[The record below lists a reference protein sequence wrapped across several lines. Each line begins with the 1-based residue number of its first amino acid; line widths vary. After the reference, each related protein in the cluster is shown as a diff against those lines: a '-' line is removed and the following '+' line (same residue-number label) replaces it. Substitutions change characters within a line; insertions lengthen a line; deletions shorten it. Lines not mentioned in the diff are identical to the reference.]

1 MVPADWKGREG
12 GVAEENLETTKFRSL
27 LTEHRMKLPGS
38 KQHHILSSSDAA
50 LEENPGGW
58 P

>member
-1 MVPADWKGREG
+1 M
-12 GVAEENLETTKFRSL
+12 AEENLETTKFRSL